1 MASFSQLKQ
10 SVTSSSV
17 SSSLASL
24 WRGALTERELSEIMR
39 IHSSADIECGTR
51 ADKNSGHA
59 YVDKAR
65 LITSECKIIPGEF
78 LNWTEKI
85 AQREKSR
92 AQFLRHRRGVGGK
105 QKSARER
112 EMRHILR
119 RTTRIN
125 LRIRSPPST
134 REQFVESLMN
144 ITSLKHQQNQQRS
157 SFLFLRTT
165 LCRCKATESAANYLL
180 PASDSWSRRYACEIR
195 NPPGERACASE
206 T

>member
-24 WRGALTERELSEIMR
+24 WRGALTERELSEYMR

-85 AQREKSR
+85 VQREKKLERSFFATEGASEASR
-92 AQFLRHRRGVGGK
+92 RAR
-105 QKSARER
+105 AREKCDISCDARR
-112 EMRHILR
+112 E
-119 RTTRIN
+119 
-125 LRIRSPPST
+125 
-134 REQFVESLMN
+134 
-144 ITSLKHQQNQQRS
+144 
-157 SFLFLRTT
+157 
-165 LCRCKATESAANYLL
+165 
-180 PASDSWSRRYACEIR
+180 
-195 NPPGERACASE
+195 
-206 T
+206 